1 VSPLRI
7 ANCSGFFG
15 DRLSAA
21 REMVDGGPIDVL
33 TGDWLAELTML
44 ILARQ
49 RQRQPGG
56 GYARTFLRQMED
68 VLGTCLER
76 GIKVVSN
83 AGGLDPA
90 SCASALHELA
100 ERLGL
105 QPRIAHVQ
113 GDDLLPRLDEL
124 RRGGETFEH
133 FETGEPLTATPST
146 ANAYLGG
153 FGIAAALTHGADV
166 VITGRVTDAAL
177 VVGPAVWRYGWS
189 SEAWD
194 QLAGAVVVG
203 HILECGAQ
211 ATGGNYAFFQDVPGI
226 EHCGFP
232 LAELSD
238 DGSAVITKHPN
249 TGGLVSLG
257 TVTAQ
262 LLYEIGSPAYA
273 NPDVVA
279 RFDTILLEQDGADRV
294 RVSGIRGEPP
304 PRRLKVG
311 LTFSGGFR
319 NSMTFVLIGLD
330 PEAKAAVGLRTLW
343 SAFPSG
349 SDYFDSV
356 AVDLHGDQL
365 RVTVKDRHEAKV
377 GRAFSSRVV
386 EMALASYPGF
396 FTTTPPGDAS
406 PYGVFWPTSVCAAK
420 VPQRVFLEGALVAE
434 VLPSASGRGCR
445 AAAGEGDR
453 ADASPHPAFF
463 RPLPEGEVVRVPLG
477 RLAGARSGD
486 KAGNANVGVWVTSD
500 DAYAWLAAT
509 LTIEYFKQ
517 LLPEARQLQVD
528 RFELPNLHALNF
540 VVHGLLGRGVADSTR
555 YDPQAK
561 SLGELLRAQLVEV
574 PSALLR

>member
-1 VSPLRI
+1 VSRLRI

-68 VLGTCLER
+68 VLGACLER

-90 SCASALHELA
+90 GCASALHELA

-105 QPRIAHVQ
+105 QPRIAHVE
-113 GDDLLPRLDEL
+113 GDDLLRRLDEL
-124 RRGGETFEH
+124 RGGGGETFAH
-133 FETGEPLTATPST
+133 FETGEPLTAAPST

-177 VVGPAVWRYGWS
+177 VVGPAVWRHGWS
-189 SEAWD
+189 SDAWD

-203 HILECGAQ
+203 HIVECGAQ

-232 LAELSD
+232 LAELFD

-249 TGGLVSLG
+249 SGGLVSVG

-262 LLYEIGSPAYA
+262 LLYEIDSPAYV

-279 RFDTILLEQDGADRV
+279 RFDTIQLEQVGPDRV
-294 RVSGIRGEPP
+294 RVSGVRGEPP

-311 LTFSGGFR
+311 LTFPGGFR
-319 NSMTFVLIGLD
+319 NSMTFVLTGLD
-330 PEAKAAVGLRTLW
+330 PEAKAAVALRTLW
-343 SAFPSG
+343 SAFPGG

-365 RVTVKDRHEAKV
+365 RITVKDRDEAKV

-406 PYGVFWPTSVCAAK
+406 PYGVFWPTSVCAAA
-420 VPQRVFLEGALVAE
+420 VPQRVFLDGALVAE
-434 VLPSASGRGCR
+434 VLP
-445 AAAGEGDR
+445 
-453 ADASPHPAFF
+453 
-463 RPLPEGEVVRVPLG
+463 
-477 RLAGARSGD
+477 
-486 KAGNANVGVWVTSD
+486 W
-500 DAYAWLAAT
+500 
-509 LTIEYFKQ
+509 
-517 LLPEARQLQVD
+517 
-528 RFELPNLHALNF
+528 
-540 VVHGLLGRGVADSTR
+540 
-555 YDPQAK
+555 
-561 SLGELLRAQLVEV
+561 
-574 PSALLR
+574 